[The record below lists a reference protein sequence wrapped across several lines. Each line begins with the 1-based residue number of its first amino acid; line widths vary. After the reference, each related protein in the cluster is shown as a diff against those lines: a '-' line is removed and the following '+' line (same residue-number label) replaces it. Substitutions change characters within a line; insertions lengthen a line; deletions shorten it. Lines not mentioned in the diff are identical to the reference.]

1 MAKTLAINT
10 IVKASACFQNT
21 LTTIENKYAIT
32 KEYITNKYTS
42 IKRRMDTTAIENKLR
57 DIKNKLSNMRNIEL

>member
-1 MAKTLAINT
+1 MKGLTKKKRFVNILMAKTLAINT

-42 IKRRMDTTAIENKLR
+42 IKRRMDTTAI
-57 DIKNKLSNMRNIEL
+57 